1 MRSIQLGDVTTVLG
15 NLDDVDAP
23 LTSLGIPLGGWVVDS
38 KTRLV
43 KLNLKTL
50 ERSEQTDLCK
60 SSYDA
65 VGQTALHMA
74 CASGALPLVSALL
87 KAGADPNI
95 CDRTGASCVAMA
107 SSAGHA
113 HVLQKLPGPSFGQ
126 KKSSADWFFHKFS
139 ILDLL
144 AVFHASGRSN

>member
-38 KTRLV
+38 
-43 KLNLKTL
+43 
-50 ERSEQTDLCK
+50 SEQTELCK

-126 KKSSADWFFHKFS
+126 KKSSADWFFHIFS

-144 AVFHASGRSN
+144 AVFHESGRSN